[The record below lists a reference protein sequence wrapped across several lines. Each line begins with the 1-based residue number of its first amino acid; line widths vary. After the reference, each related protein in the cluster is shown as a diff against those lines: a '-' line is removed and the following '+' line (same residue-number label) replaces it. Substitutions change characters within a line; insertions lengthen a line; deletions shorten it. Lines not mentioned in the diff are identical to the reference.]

1 MNQRSVVQSVVA
13 MLCLST
19 KLIYSQQI
27 PVSKTQEDFDCRE
40 FAAEG
45 TSFSSFAY
53 LISAVK
59 CAALAISI
67 SPKIAAK
74 EDSAGMIQ
82 SADSIIDGWSLLLPK
97 HRKQVMT
104 KTGDIDELMFQAHLL
119 IHV

>member
-1 MNQRSVVQSVVA
+1 MRKKSVLENVLAQFF
-13 MLCLST
+13 LIT
-19 KLIYSQQI
+19 KLISSQKI
-27 PVSKTQEDFDCRE
+27 PIPKTLEDFDCRE

-53 LISAVK
+53 LISAVR

-74 EDSAGMIQ
+74 EDSADMIQ
-82 SADSIIDGWSLLLPK
+82 SADSIIDGWSLLLP
-97 HRKQVMT
+97 RDRRQVMT
-104 KTGDIDELMFQAHLL
+104 RNGDIDELMFQAHLL